1 MCIRDS
7 SYTSPQRL
15 VSAGLEIAVPRSVL
29 AYSLG
34 KQVTVTYVVE
44 RNGKP
49 TTSLP
54 LPLNILTLPATA
66 LIPPKIVEADA
77 NNFLDLMALGSKNA
91 TIHALLHTLIEAG
104 QPCWLSLEGNK
115 ADGTAHNLVLWNG
128 LPAQVNAT
136 WISQGFWATAL
147 ANSYLKQ
154 LGHGTALTIKF
165 KVSLDKS
172 NNLATATVFPDRTYT
187 IKALELVLPTLDNV
201 LDADNKEVLEGGLT
215 VSTTLKLK
223 GTASKGQPVEIFDG
237 SGSSAVSKGTAT
249 ANATTGIWE
258 HTITVP
264 QGARRLYAQSRYHPT
279 PVNSNVRNLTV
290 VAVVTPTID
299 SVKDTKNIEIPQN
312 GTTTDTT
319 VTLAGKATG
328 NLQVEIFDETT
339 SKGTAQVNVSG
350 DWTKQVT
357 GLTLAIHRF
366 TAKGLY
372 GSNPVSTPPRT
383 LTVARPLV
391 VDTSTMIL
399 DGVAVYVNGWI
410 ESGNTIENNTK
421 IRQPTSGS
429 PEYTYQSSDPTIV
442 QVTGDGS
449 VTGRRNGTAIIKV
462 LDASGQSAEY
472 AVRVTNVYKIVLNNT
487 LLTGDQATAWA
498 RSQGHI
504 NLTPP
509 NDVTRKITAAF
520 RLTYGMY
527 PNPNLHFFPRME
539 GAAYPLASNPP
550 QLQKYGW
557 IARTYVLNPQPGK
570 SQEGL
575 MCFSSDG
582 SAIGAAALG
591 GLSGYNAPPFIHFS
605 TNAWFTTR
613 SGAFALLTT

>member
-1 MCIRDS
+1 M
-7 SYTSPQRL
+7 
-15 VSAGLEIAVPRSVL
+15 
-29 AYSLG
+29 
-34 KQVTVTYVVE
+34 
-44 RNGKP
+44 
-49 TTSLP
+49 
-54 LPLNILTLPATA
+54 
-66 LIPPKIVEADA
+66 
-77 NNFLDLMALGSKNA
+77 
-91 TIHALLHTLIEAG
+91 
-104 QPCWLSLEGNK
+104 
-115 ADGTAHNLVLWNG
+115 LWNG

-187 IKALELVLPTLDNV
+187 IKALELVV
-201 LDADNKEVLEGGLT
+201 
-215 VSTTLKLK
+215 
-223 GTASKGQPVEIFDG
+223 
-237 SGSSAVSKGTAT
+237 
-249 ANATTGIWE
+249 
-258 HTITVP
+258 
-264 QGARRLYAQSRYHPT
+264 
-279 PVNSNVRNLTV
+279 
-290 VAVVTPTID
+290 PTID

-328 NLQVEIFDETT
+328 NLQVEIFDGTT
-339 SKGTAQVNVSG
+339 SKGTAQVNASG

-399 DGVAVYVNGWI
+399 DGVAVYVSGWA

-421 IRQPTSGS
+421 IRQPTSGT

-462 LDASGQSAEY
+462 LDASRQSAEY

-504 NLTPP
+504 NLLPSS
-509 NDVTRKITAAF
+509 DVTSKIMAAF
-520 RLTYGMY
+520 THTYGMN
-527 PNPNLHFFPRME
+527 PNPNLPLFPRTE
-539 GAAYPLASNPP
+539 GIDYPASNRP
-550 QLQKYGW
+550 QYQAYGW
-557 IARTYVLNPQPGK
+557 IAQTRQVTPQGLK
-570 SQEGL
+570 GCDGL
-575 MCFSSDG
+575 MCFSTDG
-582 SAIGAAALG
+582 GAVGAAI
-591 GLSGYNAPPFIHFS
+591 LSNNFGYSAPPFAHS
-605 TNAWFTTR
+605 QGSWYVTR
-613 SGAFALLTT
+613 SGAYALLTT